1 MSIYLG
7 PQTINYFMRTKF
19 YSLLTILATVSI
31 LSFANDEIPLRQV
44 SVPEPGEPTNPRSI
58 ECEVTASID
67 SQVLTVSFSELT
79 ASQIVVK
86 DSASLT
92 VFNQTYSSAYSAQAD
107 LPSLLPGYYT
117 LYIYAMGDWWYGQFE
132 I

>member
-1 MSIYLG
+1 
-7 PQTINYFMRTKF
+7 MRTKF

-31 LSFANDEIPLRQV
+31 LSFANDEIPLRLV

-79 ASQIVVK
+79 ASQIVIT
-86 DSASLT
+86 DSANLT
-92 VFNQTYSSAYSAQAD
+92 VFNQNYAPANSIQSNLST
-107 LPSLLPGYYT
+107 LPSGSYILNVYALGY
-117 LYIYAMGDWWYGQFE
+117 WWYGYFNL
-132 I
+132 